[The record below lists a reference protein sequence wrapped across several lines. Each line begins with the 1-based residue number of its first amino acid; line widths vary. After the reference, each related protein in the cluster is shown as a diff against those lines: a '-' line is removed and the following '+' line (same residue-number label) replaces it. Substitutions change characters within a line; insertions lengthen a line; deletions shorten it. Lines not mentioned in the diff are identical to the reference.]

1 MMDHVRKAAAGVGKV
16 GIIGLGF
23 VGLPLAMVFMNKGYS
38 VIGIELNADKL
49 IALREGRSYIQD
61 ISSEELLRVI
71 SSGQLAVT
79 NDYSAAS
86 DAAAIIICVPTPLSQ
101 DRTPDLSY
109 LIDSCNRLASELQ
122 PDQLIVIESS
132 TYPGTTTEVV
142 QPLLEQ
148 RGGRAGVD
156 FYLTYSPERIDP
168 GNGSM
173 ELSQIAKV
181 VSGVTKQC
189 LKQICGLYETVFEK
203 VVTVSSTE
211 AAETMK
217 LLENTYRF
225 INISFINEFAQL
237 CDKLG
242 VNAWE
247 IIHAAATK
255 PYGFSPFYP
264 GPGIGGH
271 CIPVDPHY
279 LQWKAI
285 QEGLPSRFIDVS
297 QRINSQIPDY
307 IAERIQEHL
316 PRGKK
321 LNTARILLYGVT
333 YKKDIA
339 DARESTAMK
348 IIEMLQ
354 KHGANVHY
362 HDPYIAKI
370 QLDDKSWLHSVD
382 LTKEELQLAD
392 CLVILTDHS
401 ELPVRLIAEHCDF
414 VFDTRNVMT
423 SLRPGAKL
431 ITLGDGRRNLR

>member
-1 MMDHVRKAAAGVGKV
+1 
-16 GIIGLGF
+16 
-23 VGLPLAMVFMNKGYS
+23 
-38 VIGIELNADKL
+38 
-49 IALREGRSYIQD
+49 
-61 ISSEELLRVI
+61 
-71 SSGQLAVT
+71 
-79 NDYSAAS
+79 
-86 DAAAIIICVPTPLSQ
+86 
-101 DRTPDLSY
+101 
-109 LIDSCNRLASELQ
+109 
-122 PDQLIVIESS
+122 
-132 TYPGTTTEVV
+132 
-142 QPLLEQ
+142 
-148 RGGRAGVD
+148 
-156 FYLTYSPERIDP
+156 
-168 GNGSM
+168 M

-181 VSGVTKQC
+181 VSGVTEQC

-279 LQWKAI
+279 LQWKAV

-297 QRINSQIPDY
+297 QHINSQIPDY

-316 PRGKK
+316 PLGKE

-354 KHGANVHY
+354 KHGADVHY

-370 QLDDKSWLHSVD
+370 QLDDESWLHSVD

-401 ELPVRLIAEHCDF
+401 ELPVPLIAEHCAF

-423 SLRPGAKL
+423 AIRPGAKL
-431 ITLGDGRRNLR
+431 ITLGDGRRNVR